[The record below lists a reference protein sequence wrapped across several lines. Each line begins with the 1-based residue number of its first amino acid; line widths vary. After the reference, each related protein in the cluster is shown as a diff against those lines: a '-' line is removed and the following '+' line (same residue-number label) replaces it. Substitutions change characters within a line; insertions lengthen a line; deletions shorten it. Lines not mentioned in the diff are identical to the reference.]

1 MIAGK
6 MGMERYSVI
15 NEKFPRE
22 FVLLQGTGCRWGKCT
37 FCDYHSDTSEDPFLV
52 NRPVLEQVTGCHG
65 VLDVINSGSC
75 LELDRQSVDLLQVVV
90 GKKNIHTLWFEAH
103 WMYRKRL
110 GEFASLF
117 PGVQVKF
124 RCGVESFD
132 AGLRKRWNKG
142 VPETAGCREIA
153 EYFQGV
159 CLLCGTDVEDFSH
172 ILPDIQ
178 TAVDHFEYLSVNLFC
193 NNSTSLHRDEAIVAR
208 FMEEVYPLYKDHP
221 KVEILV
227 ENTGLG
233 VG

>member
-1 MIAGK
+1 

-75 LELDRQSVDLLQVVV
+75 LELDRQTLELLQEVV
-90 GKKNIHTLWFEAH
+90 GKKKIHTLWFEAH

-110 GEFASLF
+110 VEFASLF

-124 RCGVESFD
+124 RCGVETFD
-132 AGLRKRWNKG
+132 SGLRSRWNKG
-142 VPETAGCREIA
+142 IPESVGSEDIA
-153 EYFQGV
+153 KYFQGV
-159 CLLCGTDVEDFSH
+159 CLLCGTEGENFNH
-172 ILPDIQ
+172 IAADIE
-178 TAVDHFEYLSVNLFC
+178 TACANFEYLSVNLFC
-193 NNSTSLHRDEAIVAR
+193 NNSTPLRRDESLAQR
-208 FMEEVYPLYKDHP
+208 FLQEVYPLYKDHP

-227 ENTGLG
+227 ENTDLG